1 MPPGLVDTAPRKAY
15 RPRSKGTCRIYTPPF
30 KDNRRCIQ
38 AEEALH
44 AAALPE
50 AKCGGHQVC
59 LRVPLT
65 SRLRNHMLSAQA
77 HRKVTDVDGSPEHVT
92 DGERRISEA
101 LSALRHCAP
110 GEHSQARSRVLRE
123 IHDWSVASGRTG
135 APVAAS
141 TLDELTHQINNI
153 LCHDGVRR
161 ACVVRAGQ
169 RLHLATGLRFH

>member
-1 MPPGLVDTAPRKAY
+1 MVRYSPSQGLSSQVRGHLPSLHA
-15 RPRSKGTCRIYTPPF
+15 PF
-30 KDNRRCIQ
+30 KDNRRCIH

-59 LRVPLT
+59 LRISLT

-101 LSALRHCAP
+101 LSALKHCAP
-110 GEHSQARSRVLRE
+110 GEHSEARSRVLRE
-123 IHDWSVASGRTG
+123 INDWSVASGRTG